1 MYPSLF
7 QGPTK
12 CSGEQV
18 KVVKIWGFPD
28 GNYDDCRLLGCD
40 AVWLF

>member
-1 MYPSLF
+1 MYALVSFVLVDLGTGFAMYPSLF

-18 KVVKIWGFPD
+18 KVVKI
-28 GNYDDCRLLGCD
+28 
-40 AVWLF
+40 